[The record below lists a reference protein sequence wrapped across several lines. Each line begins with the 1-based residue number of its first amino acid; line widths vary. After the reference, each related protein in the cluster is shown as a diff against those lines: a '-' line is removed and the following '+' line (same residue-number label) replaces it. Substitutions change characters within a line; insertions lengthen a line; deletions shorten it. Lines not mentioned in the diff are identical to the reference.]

1 MVWTASI
8 QQISGMLIASSF
20 KPAWWLPSPHLQTLW
35 PVMFRQRTVPV
46 LRDERLELNDGDFVD
61 LCWSGK
67 DDRPVVLVLHG
78 LEGSV
83 NSHYAGSLMHTLEQE
98 GFRPVLM
105 HFRGCSGE
113 PNRLPRSYHSGDT
126 GDLVQVIE
134 HISRETD
141 GPVHAAIG
149 FSLGGNVLL
158 KWLGQTGDANPLQ
171 LAVAVSVPFR
181 LADAANR
188 LGGGLSHMYEIHLMN
203 KLKRSYIDKFKRI
216 ASPLDVEIDSL
227 KGFWEFD
234 DKVTAPLHG
243 FSGVDHYYRESSCRQ
258 YLASIKVPTRII
270 HALDDPFMYAETVP
284 DENELSEHVEL
295 LLARNGG
302 HVGFVTGKY
311 PWQAEYWH
319 ERKIVE
325 FLSGE

>member
-1 MVWTASI
+1 
-8 QQISGMLIASSF
+8 MLTESSF

-35 PVMFRQRTVPV
+35 PVLFRRRAAPDLCNQ
-46 LRDERLELNDGDFVD
+46 RLELCDGDFVD
-61 LCWSGK
+61 LCWSK
-67 DDRPVVLVLHG
+67 KADRPIVVLLHG
-78 LEGSV
+78 LEGSLY
-83 NSHYAGSLMHTLEQE
+83 SHYAGSLMLALEKA

-126 GDLVQVIE
+126 GDLAQVVDYINRT
-134 HISRETD
+134 SNT
-141 GPVHAAIG
+141 PVYAAIG

-158 KWLGQTGDANPLQ
+158 KWLGQTGDSNPLQ
-171 LAVAVSVPFR
+171 FGVAVSVPFM
-181 LADAANR
+181 LADAAKR
-188 LGGGLSHMYEIHLMN
+188 LERGLSHMYEIHLMN
-203 KLKRSYIDKFKRI
+203 SLKRSYTEKFKHI
-216 ASPLDVEIDSL
+216 ESPLDVEISQL

-243 FSGVDHYYRESSCRQ
+243 FSGVDHYYSESSCRQ

-270 HALDDPFMYAETVP
+270 HALDDPFMFSESVP
-284 DENELSEHVEL
+284 GVNEVSANVEF

-302 HVGFVTGKY
+302 HVGFVSGKF
-311 PWQAEYWH
+311 PWKPDYWY

-325 FLSGE
+325 FLVNSEQL